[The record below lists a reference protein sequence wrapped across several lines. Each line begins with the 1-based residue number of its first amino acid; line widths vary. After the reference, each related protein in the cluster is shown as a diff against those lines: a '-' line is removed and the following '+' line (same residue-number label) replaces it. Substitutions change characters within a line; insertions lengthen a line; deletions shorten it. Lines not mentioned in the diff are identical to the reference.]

1 MVTLTIWL
9 YFSCI
14 QNDDKSNKNNKW
26 QWHVVGID
34 KLVVNWSLWWCSQTA
49 NFKQNYLKIGQ
60 EAHYSGKYFQ
70 FMKNSGRLK
79 IQERTDMK
87 TTMNN
92 KSLSRLMCKVEW
104 FTGNISLVKAY
115 SHGSDKAEQS
125 YSPFFGT
132 NITVRIR
139 HLCHFLTQPQMNH
152 IEEMHV
158 LNKKHQKQIAISKEI
173 WSAHCLGWRF
183 QGLQNRINYLNLLVL
198 YVKIMEI
205 RN

>member
-1 MVTLTIWL
+1 MAILRAIKWPKLIWRKIWGAEKSWHFPIWL
-9 YFSCI
+9 PRSILHLFLGT
-14 QNDDKSNKNNKW
+14 N
-26 QWHVVGID
+26 
-34 KLVVNWSLWWCSQTA
+34 
-49 NFKQNYLKIGQ
+49 
-60 EAHYSGKYFQ
+60 
-70 FMKNSGRLK
+70 MKNTL
-79 IQERTDMK
+79 
-87 TTMNN
+87 NN

-158 LNKKHQKQIAISKEI
+158 LNKKHQKQIEISKEI
-173 WSAHCLGWRF
+173 YGQHTVWDDVLG
-183 QGLQNRINYLNLLVL
+183 
-198 YVKIMEI
+198 M
-205 RN
+205 